1 MPGIINETI
10 EQVPIGNLQPHPR
23 NPRRGDVGAIQASIG
38 HHGFYG
44 TVVAQRSTGRILAG
58 NHRWLAAKAAG
69 LTEVPV
75 AWVDVDDEQAERIL
89 LVDNRSNDLASY
101 DDGALLDLLRELQ
114 TTDDGLAGTGF
125 DDSALDALLA
135 EAAGAPSED
144 EDSAEEDA
152 VDVPQDP
159 VSRTGDVWSLGA
171 HRLACG
177 DSTNAD
183 TVAALMQGE
192 TAHLCFTSPP
202 YGQQREYKTGVSD
215 WEALMKGVCA
225 ALPMADGGQVLVN
238 LGLVHRDGQF
248 VQYWAG
254 WLEWMRSISWRA
266 FGWYVWDQGH
276 GLPGDWA
283 GRLAPSFEFIFH
295 FNKLPRKPNKIIENK
310 FAGKVTH
317 RENSGGMRAVCGR
330 VGGWSAAGQ
339 HCQPLRIPD
348 AVIRVMRHKGS
359 IGDGIDHPAVFP
371 VSLPQHILLSY
382 SDPGEVVF
390 EPFAGSGT
398 TILAAQHTGRKAR
411 AIELAPEYVDVAIIR
426 FQRMFPDVPVTLD
439 GDGRTFAEVA
449 AERR

>member
-10 EQVPIGNLQPHPR
+10 EQVPIGDLQPHPR

-69 LTEVPV
+69 LPEVPV
-75 AWVDVDDEQAERIL
+75 AWVDVDDDQAERIL
-89 LVDNRSNDLASY
+89 LVDNRANDLASY
-101 DDGALLDLLRELQ
+101 DDGALLELLRELQ
-114 TTDDGLAGTGF
+114 ATDDGLAGTGF
-125 DDSALDALLA
+125 DDAAMDALLA

-192 TAHLCFTSPP
+192 TANLCFTSPP
-202 YGQQREYKTGVSD
+202 YGQQREYKTGGVSD
-215 WEALMKGVCA
+215 WDALMKGVFA
-225 ALPMADGGQVLVN
+225 NLPMADGGQVLVN

-248 VQYWAG
+248 IQYWAG

-266 FGWYVWDQGH
+266 FGWYVWDQGP

-283 GRLAPSFEFIFH
+283 GRLAPSFEFVFH
-295 FNKLPRKPNKIIENK
+295 FNKLPRRPNKIIENK
-310 FAGKVTH
+310 YA
-317 RENSGGMRAVCGR
+317 ENATYSENLRALRDRCGR

-339 HCQPLRIPD
+339 QCQQFRIPD
-348 AVIRVMRHKGS
+348 AVIRVMRQKGS

-371 VSLPQHILLSY
+371 VALPEHIILSY

-390 EPFAGSGT
+390 EPFSGSGT
-398 TILAAQHTGRKAR
+398 TILAAQKAGRKAR

-426 FQRMFPDVPVTLD
+426 FQRMFPGVPVTLA
-439 GDGRTFAEVA
+439 DGRTFAEVA

>member
-10 EQVPIGNLQPHPR
+10 EQVPIGDLQPHPR

-89 LVDNRSNDLASY
+89 LVDNRANDLASY
-101 DDGALLDLLRELQ
+101 DDEALLELLRELQ
-114 TTDDGLAGTGF
+114 ATDDGLAGTGF
-125 DDSALDALLA
+125 DDAAMDALLA

-192 TAHLCFTSPP
+192 TANLCFTSPP
-202 YGQQREYKTGVSD
+202 YGQQREYKTGGVSD
-215 WEALMKGVCA
+215 WDALMKGVFA
-225 ALPMADGGQVLVN
+225 NLPMADGGQVLVN

-248 VQYWAG
+248 IQYWAG

-266 FGWYVWDQGH
+266 FGWYVWDQGP

-283 GRLAPSFEFIFH
+283 GRLAPSFEFVFH
-295 FNKLPRKPNKIIENK
+295 FNKLPRRPNKIIENK

-317 RENSGGMRAVCGR
+317 RNSGGLRYRCGR

-339 HCQPLRIPD
+339 QCQQFRIPD
-348 AVIRVMRHKGS
+348 AVIRVMRQKGS

-371 VSLPQHILLSY
+371 VALPEHIILSY

-390 EPFAGSGT
+390 EPFSGSGT
-398 TILAAQHTGRKAR
+398 TILAAQKAGRKAR

-426 FQRMFPDVPVTLD
+426 FQRMFPGVPVTLA
-439 GDGRTFAEVA
+439 DGRTFAEVA
-449 AERR
+449 AER

>member
-10 EQVPIGNLQPHPR
+10 EQVPIGSLQPHPR

-44 TVVAQRSTGRILAG
+44 TVVAQRSSRRILAG
-58 NHRWLAAKAAG
+58 NHRWLAAQAAG

-114 TTDDGLAGTGF
+114 ATDDGLAGTGF
-125 DDSALDALLA
+125 DDAAMDALLA

-192 TAHLCFTSPP
+192 KADLCFTSPP
-202 YGQQREYKTGVSD
+202 YGQQREYKAGVSD
-215 WEALMKGVCA
+215 WDALMCGVFTN
-225 ALPMADGGQVLVN
+225 LPMADGGQVLVN
-238 LGLVHRDGQF
+238 LGLVHRNGEF
-248 VQYWAG
+248 VQYWAR
-254 WLEWMRSISWRA
+254 WIEWMRANSWRA
-266 FGWYVWDQGH
+266 FGWYVWDQGP

-295 FNKLPRKPNKIIENK
+295 FNMSAREPNKIIECVG
-310 FAGKVTH
+310 AGKVYH
-317 RENSGGMRAVCGR
+317 QSNNGGLRGR
-330 VGGWSAAGQ
+330 NGSIGGWSSAGVP
-339 HCQPLRIPD
+339 CQDYRIPD
-348 AVIRVMRHKGS
+348 SIVRIIRQKGS

-371 VSLPQHILLSY
+371 IALPEHIILSY
-382 SDPGEVVF
+382 SDPGEVVY
-390 EPFAGSGT
+390 EPFSGSGT
-398 TILAAQHTGRKAR
+398 TILAAQKAGRKAR
-411 AIELAPEYVDVAIIR
+411 AIELSPEYVDVAIVR
-426 FQRMFPDVPVTLD
+426 FQRMFPGLPVTLP
-439 GDGRTFAEVA
+439 DGRTFAEVA
-449 AERR
+449 SERR